1 MKKITIAPV
10 TRVEGHAT
18 VDIILDDMGK
28 VENTYF
34 HVEELRGFEK
44 FLEGRKV
51 WEAPRI
57 TARICGICPV
67 SHHLAAAKAC
77 DNLFGV
83 KPPEAATL
91 LRELMHMG
99 QYIHSH
105 SLHFF
110 FLAAPDFLLA
120 GDPALRNVVG
130 VAKIEPELAKKA
142 IRLRAIGQE
151 IVQTIGGKAIHPVT
165 AIPGGMTKSL
175 SKEERDKIEKNLKT
189 ALELSR
195 LALDVAKKVVEKDL
209 NTVKKFADIKTG
221 YMGLV
226 KDRNLELYDGK
237 IRLVDKVGKKLE
249 EFDADKYLDYIGEHV
264 EAWSYLKF
272 PFYKKLGW
280 PSGIYRAG
288 PLARINACDKISTPV
303 ANEELNQFRKMFG
316 CPASP
321 VLLYNYARTIELV
334 YAVERAQEIISN
346 ERITDSHTRMDFEL
360 KAGQGVG
367 VIEAPRGTLFHH
379 YKADEEGNIK
389 MANLIVATVHNN
401 PGMNLC
407 VAEAV
412 REYVRGGKID
422 DNALNKVEM
431 AIRAYDPCLSC
442 ATHTIGEMPFNIGV
456 FDSNGRKIDQII
468 RD

>member
-1 MKKITIAPV
+1 MKKITIRPV
-10 TRVEGHAT
+10 TRIEGHAA
-18 VDIILDDMGK
+18 VDIILNDRGG
-28 VENTYF
+28 VESTYF

-51 WEAPRI
+51 WETPRI

-83 KPPEAATL
+83 KPPEAAVL

-99 QYIHSH
+99 QFIHSH

-110 FLAAPDFLLA
+110 FLAAPDFFLA

-130 VAKIEPELAKKA
+130 LAKADPELAKKA

-151 IVQTIGGKAIHPVT
+151 IIRIIGGKAIHPVT

-175 SKEERDKIEKNLKT
+175 SKEERDKIGKGLKT
-189 ALELSR
+189 ALEISR
-195 LALDVAKKVVEKDL
+195 AGAELIKKVVERDL
-209 NTVKKFADIKTG
+209 NIVRRFADIRTG

-226 KDRNLELYDGK
+226 KDGNLELYDGK
-237 IRLVDKVGKKLE
+237 VRLVDKVGKKLE
-249 EFDADKYLDYIGEHV
+249 EFGTEKYLDYIGEHV

-280 PSGIYRAG
+280 PSGIYRVG
-288 PLARINACDKISTPV
+288 PLARINACDRISTPV

-321 VLLYNYARTIELV
+321 VLLYNYARMIELV
-334 YAVERAQEIISN
+334 YAVERGQDLIGN
-346 ERITDSHTRMDFEL
+346 EMITDDRTREEFEL
-360 KAGQGVG
+360 RPGQGIG

-389 MANLIVATVHNN
+389 MANLVVATVHNN

-442 ATHTIGEMPFNIGV
+442 ATHAVGEMPFNIRI
-456 FDSNGRKIDQII
+456 FDRNGRKIDQII
-468 RD
+468 KN